1 MRTRKEASSLVVP
14 RGYHALR
21 MNLIRSL
28 TQHHFWLK
36 NQYLKTISAPLPSG
50 RGMLLQIR
58 PVAREEKWDENHQ
71 YVSDISKHSCTAF
84 VDMFEWYWQNKHTCE
99 SMILIWCIYIY
110 IHPLF
115 SIPLSAL
122 NSLRGDVP
130 CTIGG
135 SMFCSARRL
144 EPLIKIKQKRTANE
158 CKIAGRF
165 HKWVYCL
172 SSNLSASQK
181 PT

>member
-14 RGYHALR
+14 RGCHALR

-50 RGMLLQIR
+50 RGLLLHIR
-58 PVAREEKWDENHQ
+58 PEEKWDENRQ

-84 VDMFEWYWQNKHTCE
+84 VDVFEWYLQNKHTCE
-99 SMILIWCIYIY
+99 SMILKWCIYTPTVFHTSKRFKQPARSRAVHDWRI
-110 IHPLF
+110 
-115 SIPLSAL
+115 
-122 NSLRGDVP
+122 DVLL
-130 CTIGG
+130 CQATWT
-135 SMFCSARRL
+135 SRQ
-144 EPLIKIKQKRTANE
+144 IKQKRTANE

-172 SSNLSASQK
+172 SSNLSTSQK